1 MHGDLD
7 RTIKQKCQ
15 PWLAELQQGATS
27 LTALSIHTGTTAPPS
42 AFRQLPLRRLELHVG
57 SQRSWVKPFLANLL
71 QCSLLESLVLVRPRG
86 RGGSPDL
93 PNADLTGMPKLKHVK
108 LEGWVPI
115 NGLLLPHDC
124 QLN

>member
-1 MHGDLD
+1 MHADLD
-7 RTIKQKCQ
+7 RTIRQKCQ
-15 PWLAELQQGATS
+15 PWLAELQQEATS
-27 LTALSIHTGTTAPPS
+27 LTALSIHTGMTAPPS
-42 AFRQLPLRRLELHVG
+42 AFRQLPLRHLELRPSG
-57 SQRSWVKPFLANLL
+57 SWVKPSLANLM
-71 QCSLLESLVLVRPRG
+71 QCSLLELLVLVRPRG